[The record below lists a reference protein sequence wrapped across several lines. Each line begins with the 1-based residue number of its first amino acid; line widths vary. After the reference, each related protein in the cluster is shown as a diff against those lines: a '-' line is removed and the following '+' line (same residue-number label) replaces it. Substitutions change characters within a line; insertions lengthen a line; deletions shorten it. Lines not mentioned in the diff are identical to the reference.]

1 MNKEKPTNQG
11 TPDLSNAM
19 AALRN
24 AHNFPSQ
31 MNTFAF
37 TDIAGEHFM
46 VLGSAGTSWLPL
58 EKAPE
63 FVDEVFQVRG
73 ENNAHFFAAW
83 IRNEHHCH
91 TQV

>member
-1 MNKEKPTNQG
+1 
-11 TPDLSNAM
+11 
-19 AALRN
+19 
-24 AHNFPSQ
+24 

-46 VLGSAGTSWLPL
+46 VLGPGGTSWIPL

-73 ENNAHFFAAW
+73 ENNAHSFAAW

-91 TQV
+91 TQVVLFSGTEND